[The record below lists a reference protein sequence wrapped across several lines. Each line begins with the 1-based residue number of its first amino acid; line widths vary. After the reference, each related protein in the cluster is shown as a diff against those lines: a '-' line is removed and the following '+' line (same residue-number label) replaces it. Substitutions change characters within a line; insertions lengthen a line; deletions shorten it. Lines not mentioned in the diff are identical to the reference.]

1 MKRSFRI
8 LTLACMAMSLFASC
22 SKEPNDP
29 NGGNQPGP
37 EPDKTFEY
45 VFTLNEAALTKT
57 TLGDD
62 AISFEEG
69 DKLGIMVQTPEK
81 TTTTSAEV
89 YFTESETNVAFEI
102 TQQKGIEKGGKVHA
116 WYPFAEATAQAAL
129 CIPAE
134 QQQNE
139 ATYDADAMPLVS
151 TPFEATA
158 TLPTGRKH
166 TAGELTMAAVGAIAE
181 FEVYST
187 FPGFTDQQILSVE
200 WTAEGLAGNF
210 TWDFA
215 SENPS
220 LGTLTGNSAKTT
232 VNTTESVAA
241 TKQDAA
247 KIYMVVAPG
256 QHAGAIKVKTT
267 EAEYTLTLAEALTL
281 EPGSVTPIEVNL
293 ENTTWNVAKTYRYR
307 FAATSADNLF
317 GTLSQPVGFF
327 AGEENLEKTLAEGAF
342 TYDRDEALA
351 AGAAVYAY
359 YPYNAEATAANA
371 LALSIP
377 ATQTNTAE
385 GGFDASYI
393 PVVAAPVTVEG
404 IANQQEVNG
413 TFQFHSLASVV
424 KFNVYSAYAA
434 TTGEKVTSLKLDAE
448 GIAGNFTWDLTAERS
463 EWTVSGLDA
472 NSVLASPAAPA
483 AIGADAEN
491 AAVVYAVVAPGIY
504 TGTLTVTTDNTTY
517 EIALGQ
523 KTFAIA
529 ETVEVEV
536 ELPSSS
542 NGFGA
547 TLEDFEITEMVTKF
561 SEESTI
567 ELYGADKEKVTL
579 SYSEEGFKAESQVKG
594 PYYAIYPE
602 GAGSVNFNNGSF
614 NGVVAAEQTLSEG
627 KNIAEGAF
635 AYFAMSNNPV
645 LTFKNATSLVKVA
658 VANENVTAITLKAGE
673 GQTLAGEYTLAIT
686 EDGAS
691 VAAVEGKGSQTVTLK
706 PAGETFP
713 KGEYYLAVLPGAT
726 EGLSVEFTIGEDKV
740 TKTKTIETIARN
752 SAKDL
757 GLFLGY
763 NIANAEQLLAWNN
776 DNKNWT
782 KWDVVTLTDNIDC
795 AGVITS
801 DNWTLRRFTGTLDGN
816 YKSITNFAITK
827 EGPAA
832 MIGMMAEN
840 AIAKNLTFGEGCSFT
855 SIAASDGT
863 LLSTGRVYA
872 AALTCETKDAATFEN
887 IVNYGSIT
895 GNHGGTANKGNYI
908 GGIASSIQSTG
919 VFSNCKNYGAITFS
933 AAPNVWTNVGGV
945 FGEISKTVELRACE
959 NHGHVMFNGPSSN
972 GASINL
978 AGITGGALY
987 ASFTDCKNLGTVEN
1001 KAQAAGTGNVNIG
1014 GFIGHHNQKAAK
1026 LGIITNCVNGSS
1038 IDATK
1043 GNLINSGPS
1052 KSELHMGGF
1061 IGYLQE
1067 ACSNVSGFTNYGSI
1081 TNTAS
1086 VGSWC
1091 CIGGV
1096 VGLIKDLNKTADQ
1109 ETNTISGC
1117 NNYGHLETTVATNRV
1132 SIGGAV
1138 GFIDNSNTSVS
1149 TIKNYGNIANKADAG
1164 SGVSLGGAVGRIQ
1177 AHKTAGV
1184 NSITSCENEGDITF
1198 AGKCIND
1205 ASMSSGIGGIIGIHA
1220 GAVNKVTTTKDN
1232 ITTTSYYHFK
1242 SILTITGCTNKG
1254 TVEKTGA
1261 GSNGFHLGGIAGT
1274 INSTYNDNAPEDKA
1288 EATITNCS
1296 NSGYIHNASSGEAGA
1311 WTYTGGIVGYQRCKV
1326 GDISNCTN
1334 SGNITNST
1342 KSTAGAGG
1350 IRVGGIAGGGD
1361 QPTFSNCSNTGTIKD
1376 DSASKNTELGGIC
1389 GRFTPGTKT
1398 TVTKCENS
1406 GEIICATT
1414 TGEGVVSVGG
1424 IVGKAQS
1431 PTEFA
1436 NCFNKTGSKLSNS
1449 NTAVTTEYIGG
1460 IIGYNNGKTST
1471 MKNCGSSSEISAK
1484 SQAYSGLIAGNIGA
1498 GSSVTETTVSGT
1510 FNKTTL
1516 DATNFGTYCFGT
1528 SSGFKTTDGVTL
1540 AE

>member
-1 MKRSFRI
+1 
-8 LTLACMAMSLFASC
+8 
-22 SKEPNDP
+22 
-29 NGGNQPGP
+29 
-37 EPDKTFEY
+37 
-45 VFTLNEAALTKT
+45 
-57 TLGDD
+57 
-62 AISFEEG
+62 
-69 DKLGIMVQTPEK
+69 
-81 TTTTSAEV
+81 
-89 YFTESETNVAFEI
+89 
-102 TQQKGIEKGGKVHA
+102 
-116 WYPFAEATAQAAL
+116 
-129 CIPAE
+129 
-134 QQQNE
+134 
-139 ATYDADAMPLVS
+139 MPLVS
-151 TPFEATA
+151 VPFTAEA
-158 TLPTGRKH
+158 TLPTGRKNE
-166 TAGELTMAAVGAIAE
+166 AGQLTMTAVGAIAE

-200 WTAEGLAGNF
+200 WTAEGIAGNF

-307 FAATSADNLF
+307 FAATAADNLF

-342 TYDRDEALA
+342 TYDREEALA

-448 GIAGNFTWDLTAERS
+448 GIAGNFTWDLTAERR

-483 AIGADAEN
+483 AIGYDVEN
-491 AAVVYAVVAPGIY
+491 AAVVYAVVAPGTY
-504 TGTLTVTTDNTTY
+504 TGTLTVTTDKTTY

-523 KTFAIA
+523 KTFTIA

-547 TLEDFEITEMVTKF
+547 TLEDFEITEMATKF

-579 SYSEEGFKAESQVKG
+579 SYSEEGFDAENQVKG

-658 VANENVTAITLKAGE
+658 VANENITAITLKAGE

-801 DNWTLRRFTGTLDGN
+801 ENWTVRNFSGILDGN
-816 YKSITNFAITK
+816 NKTIKNFVIEK

-832 MIGMMAEN
+832 FLGKLTGN
-840 AIAKNLTFGEGCSFT
+840 ALVKNLTFGEGCSFT
-855 SIAASDGT
+855 TTGVSDGT
-863 LLSTGRVYA
+863 FVTKDRVYA
-872 AALTCETKDAATFEN
+872 ASLAIEARDGSRFEN
-887 IVNYGSIT
+887 ITNYGTVI
-895 GNHGGTANKGNYI
+895 GNHAGVSGKGNYI
-908 GGIASSIQSTG
+908 GGICASVGSGEEVIISG
-919 VFSNCKNYGAITFS
+919 CNNYGAITFS
-933 AAPNVWTNVGGV
+933 AIPAVWTSAGGL
-945 FGEISKTVELRACE
+945 FGEVTQPSIKVTNCNNYGNVL
-959 NHGHVMFNGPSSN
+959 FNGESN
-972 GASINL
+972 GGSSVNL
-978 AGITGGALY
+978 AGISGGA
-987 ASFTDCKNLGTVEN
+987 N
-1001 KAQAAGTGNVNIG
+1001 AATFSSCVNYGSIKSAPTTSAGGNTNIG
-1014 GFIGHHNQKAAK
+1014 GMVGHNNSIA
-1026 LGIITNCVNGSS
+1026 LTITNCQNGSET
-1038 IDATK
+1038 DATK
-1043 GNLINSGPS
+1043 GDLLFAGATTANVRIGGCIGCVENIATGVSGFKNYGKVTFNGTSPTAYYGAGVVGYISPFDCDNLIDGCTNYGEISILTTVKKAIIAGIVGSQLAQTQKKVKENGAEVTKVATTGKLTISNCINNGKVHKNVVTASGSHVAGIVGTIDNTTISSGYITNCTNNGDVTNSGPEY
-1052 KSELHMGGF
+1052 KSGIWTYTAG
-1061 IGYLQE
+1061 IVGYAQ
-1067 ACSNVSGFTNYGSI
+1067 AKGSI
-1081 TNTAS
+1081 TNCTNNGVITNGFATNGADQIRIGGVAGGADCGLIENCTNNGEVKDIS
-1086 VGSWC
+1086 NSFGG

-1096 VGLIKDLNKTADQ
+1096 IGCIKTNATTLTNCNNTKKVSALFSNEGKIGNKGGDGKAIAENICAGGIVGLGAIALTMTRCD
-1109 ETNTISGC
+1109 NTGAIELSEEGIGEYVYVGGLVG
-1117 NNYGHLETTVATNRV
+1117 YGSSKV
-1132 SIGGAV
+1132 
-1138 GFIDNSNTSVS
+1138 
-1149 TIKNYGNIANKADAG
+1149 TIKNSNN
-1164 SGVSLGGAVGRIQ
+1164 
-1177 AHKTAGV
+1177 T
-1184 NSITSCENEGDITF
+1184 NSV
-1198 AGKCIND
+1198 INNFK
-1205 ASMSSGIGGIIGIHA
+1205 SSVKLMMSGIVGQASSDLTLETCSNSGALTNNESSHSDKIAIGGLA
-1220 GAVNKVTTTKDN
+1220 GLCYNN
-1232 ITTTSYYHFK
+1232 
-1242 SILTITGCTNKG
+1242 TITGCSNTGNITNNCPVTANEYVGGFVGQIDMPG
-1254 TVEKTGA
+1254 TNINPKT
-1261 GSNGFHLGGIAGT
+1261 
-1274 INSTYNDNAPEDKA
+1274 K
-1288 EATITNCS
+1288 ITNCS
-1296 NSGYIHNASSGEAGA
+1296 YNAALSVKVASRQFSGALIGRL
-1311 WTYTGGIVGYQRCKV
+1311 T
-1326 GDISNCTN
+1326 D
-1334 SGNITNST
+1334 
-1342 KSTAGAGG
+1342 KST
-1350 IRVGGIAGGGD
+1350 D
-1361 QPTFSNCSNTGTIKD
+1361 E
-1376 DSASKNTELGGIC
+1376 SA
-1389 GRFTPGTKT
+1389 
-1398 TVTKCENS
+1398 
-1406 GEIICATT
+1406 
-1414 TGEGVVSVGG
+1414 
-1424 IVGKAQS
+1424 
-1431 PTEFA
+1431 
-1436 NCFNKTGSKLSNS
+1436 
-1449 NTAVTTEYIGG
+1449 
-1460 IIGYNNGKTST
+1460 
-1471 MKNCGSSSEISAK
+1471 
-1484 SQAYSGLIAGNIGA
+1484 
-1498 GSSVTETTVSGT
+1498 SSVTGVTVKGSVAG
-1510 FNKTTL
+1510 TTL
-1516 DATNFGTYCFGT
+1516 ASDN
-1528 SSGFKTTDGVTL
+1528 FKTLCYGVSSNKKPTDGVTL

>member
-1 MKRSFRI
+1 
-8 LTLACMAMSLFASC
+8 
-22 SKEPNDP
+22 
-29 NGGNQPGP
+29 
-37 EPDKTFEY
+37 
-45 VFTLNEAALTKT
+45 
-57 TLGDD
+57 
-62 AISFEEG
+62 
-69 DKLGIMVQTPEK
+69 
-81 TTTTSAEV
+81 
-89 YFTESETNVAFEI
+89 
-102 TQQKGIEKGGKVHA
+102 
-116 WYPFAEATAQAAL
+116 
-129 CIPAE
+129 
-134 QQQNE
+134 
-139 ATYDADAMPLVS
+139 MPLVS
-151 TPFEATA
+151 ATFEAAA
-158 TLPTGRKH
+158 TLPTGRKI

-293 ENTTWNVAKTYRYR
+293 ENTTWSEAKTYRYR
-307 FAATSADNLF
+307 FAATAADNLF

-327 AGEENLEKTLAEGAF
+327 AGNENISKTLAEGAF
-342 TYDRDEALA
+342 TYDLEEALA
-351 AGAAVYAY
+351 ADATVYAY
-359 YPYNAEATAANA
+359 YPYSADATAANA
-371 LALSIP
+371 LELTIP
-377 ATQTNTAE
+377 STQTNPAA
-385 GGFDASYI
+385 GGFDASYV
-393 PVVAAPVTVEG
+393 PVVAVPVTVTG
-404 IANQQEVNG
+404 TANQQEANG
-413 TFQFHSLASVV
+413 TFEFHSLASAV
-424 KFNVYSAYAA
+424 KFNVHSAYAA
-434 TTGEKVTSLKLDAE
+434 STGEKVVSLKLDAE

-491 AAVVYAVVAPGIY
+491 AAVVYAVVAPGTY
-504 TGTLTVTTDNTTY
+504 TGTLTVITDKTTY

-523 KTFAIA
+523 KTFTIA
-529 ETVEVEV
+529 ETVEVDV

-547 TLEDFEITEMVTKF
+547 TLEDFEITEMATKF

-579 SYSEEGFKAESQVKG
+579 SYSEEGFKAENQVKG

-614 NGVVAAEQTLSEG
+614 KGVVAAEQTLSEG

-635 AYFAMSNNPV
+635 AYFAMSSNPV

-673 GQTLAGEYTLAIT
+673 GQALAGEYTLAIT
-686 EDGAS
+686 DEGAS

-726 EGLSVEFTIGEDKV
+726 EGISVEFTIGEDKV

-763 NIANAEQLLAWNN
+763 NISNAEELLAWNN
-776 DNKNWT
+776 DNENWT
-782 KWDVVTLTDNIDC
+782 KWDVVTLTDNINC

-832 MIGMMAEN
+832 LIEMMAEN
-840 AIAKNLTFGEGCSFT
+840 AVAKNLTFGEGCAFT
-855 SIAASDGT
+855 STAANAN
-863 LLSTGRVYA
+863 GRVYA

-895 GNHGGTANKGNYI
+895 GNHGGVANKGNYI
-908 GGIASSIQSTG
+908 GGIASSVQSTG
-919 VFSNCKNYGAITFS
+919 VISKCKNYGAITFS
-933 AAPNVWTNVGGV
+933 AAPNVWTNVAGL
-945 FGEISKTVELRACE
+945 FGEITKEVELRECE

-978 AGITGGALY
+978 GGITGGTLY
-987 ASFTDCKNLGTVEN
+987 ASFTDCKNLGSVEN

-1014 GFIGHHNQKAAK
+1014 GFIGHHNQNTSK
-1026 LGIITNCVNGSS
+1026 LGTITNCVNGSS
-1038 IDATK
+1038 TDATK
-1043 GNLINSGPS
+1043 GNLINSSPS
-1052 KSELHMGGF
+1052 NSELHMGGF
-1061 IGYLQE
+1061 IGYMQN
-1067 ACSNVSGFTNYGSI
+1067 ACSDISGFTNYGSI

-1086 VGSWC
+1086 IKSWC

-1096 VGLIKDLNKTADQ
+1096 VGLIKDLTTN
-1109 ETNTISGC
+1109 TNTISGC

-1149 TIKNYGNIANKADAG
+1149 TIKNYGNIANKADAV

-1198 AGKCIND
+1198 AGKCTND
-1205 ASMSSGIGGIIGIHA
+1205 ASMSSGIGGIIGVHA

-1232 ITTTSYYHFK
+1232 KTTTSYYHFK

-1274 INSTYNDNAPEDKA
+1274 INSTYNAAEDKA

-1296 NSGYIHNASSGEAGA
+1296 NSGDIHNASSGEASA

-1361 QPTFSNCSNTGTIKD
+1361 QPTFSDCSNTGTIKD
-1376 DSASKNTELGGIC
+1376 DSASKNTEIGGIC
-1389 GRFTPGTKT
+1389 GRFTPETKT
-1398 TVTKCENS
+1398 TVTRCENS
-1406 GEIICATT
+1406 GEIICANT
-1414 TGEGVVSVGG
+1414 TGEGTVSVGG
-1424 IVGKAQS
+1424 IVGRAQS
-1431 PTEFA
+1431 PTEFT
-1436 NCFNKTGSKLSNS
+1436 NCYNMTGSKLSNS

-1460 IIGYNNGKTST
+1460 IIGYNNTKAST
-1471 MKNCGSSSEISAK
+1471 IKSCGSTSEITAK
-1484 SQAYSGLIAGNIGA
+1484 SQAYSGLVAGNIAA
-1498 GSSVTETTVSGT
+1498 GSSVTETTVSGK
-1510 FNKTTL
+1510 FNETTM

-1528 SSGFKTTDGVTL
+1528 SSGFKTTTGVTL
-1540 AE
+1540 AQ